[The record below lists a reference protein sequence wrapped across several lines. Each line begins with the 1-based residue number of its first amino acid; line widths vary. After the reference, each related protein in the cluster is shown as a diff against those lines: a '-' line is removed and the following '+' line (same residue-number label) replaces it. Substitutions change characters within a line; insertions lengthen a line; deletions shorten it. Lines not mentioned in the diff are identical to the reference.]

1 MCYCAKF
8 TNYSTV
14 SSAPIIKVLQ
24 GFFSCLHAG
33 KKQKKKMKEAC
44 FFFLSVHLLLSPDFS
59 LCAGRRE
66 TVEWSTAFGEW
77 R

>member
-14 SSAPIIKVLQ
+14 FQVLQ
-24 GFFSCLHAG
+24 SLTRVLQLPACWEKA
-33 KKQKKKMKEAC
+33 KEENERSM